1 MSSFMVF
8 SRGMRVA
15 AVLFVALT
23 IAACAQNKA
32 QQGVAGSV
40 TPGSAQDFVVNVG
53 DRVFFQTDATTLTAQ
68 ARDTLNKQAQWL
80 RLYPQYTVT
89 IEGHADERGT
99 REYNLALGARRAQ
112 NTRDYIVSQG
122 IDPSRIRTISYGKE
136 RPVAVCDNES
146 CWSQNRRAVT
156 VLNNAPG
163 S

>member
-1 MSSFMVF
+1 MSSFASF
-8 SRGMRVA
+8 SRALRLAAVVVA
-15 AVLFVALT
+15 ALT
-23 IAACAQNKA
+23 LAACAQKGN
-32 QQGVAGSV
+32 QGVAGSV

-53 DRVFFQTDATTLTAQ
+53 DRIFFEVDQTTLNAS
-68 ARDTLNKQAQWL
+68 ARDTLNKQVQWL
-80 RLYPQYTVT
+80 RLYPKYTVT

-99 REYNLALGARRAQ
+99 REYNLALSARRAQ

-122 IDPSRIRTISYGKE
+122 IDPSRLRTVSYGKE